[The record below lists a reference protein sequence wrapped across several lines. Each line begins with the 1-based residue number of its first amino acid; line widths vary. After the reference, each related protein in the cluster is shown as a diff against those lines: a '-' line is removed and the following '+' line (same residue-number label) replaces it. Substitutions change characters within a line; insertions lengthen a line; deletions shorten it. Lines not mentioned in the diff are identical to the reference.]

1 MRLFVDTGAM
11 TALSAPGDPYHARA
25 VDFLRSLPPGTR
37 LATSSLVFAEAVT
50 LMAARYGQ
58 DAAIRFAEGFH
69 GSRLWSVVHYA
80 DESMERAA
88 QQVCELA
95 RSPEERRECTSAGE
109 QVDKARS
116 KVQSACGAASNNKN
130 RCRFEKRPAGFRRA
144 GSA

>member
-1 MRLFVDTGAM
+1 VRLFVDTGAM

-88 QQVCELA
+88 VATMRRFRDKSLSFTDA
-95 RSPEERRECTSAGE
+95 AVIATVRSEGLDG
-109 QVDKARS
+109 VFGFDDD
-116 KVQSACGAASNNKN
+116 
-130 RCRFEKRPAGFRRA
+130 FRRCGVA
-144 GSA
+144 LYP

>member
-88 QQVCELA
+88 VATMRRFRDKSLSFTDA
-95 RSPEERRECTSAGE
+95 AVIATVRSEGLDG
-109 QVDKARS
+109 VFGFDDD
-116 KVQSACGAASNNKN
+116 
-130 RCRFEKRPAGFRRA
+130 FRRCGVA
-144 GSA
+144 LYP

>member
-58 DAAIRFAEGFH
+58 AAAIRFAEGFH

-88 QQVCELA
+88 VATMRRFRDKSLSFTDA
-95 RSPEERRECTSAGE
+95 AVIATVRSEGLDG
-109 QVDKARS
+109 VFGFDDD
-116 KVQSACGAASNNKN
+116 
-130 RCRFEKRPAGFRRA
+130 FRRCGVA
-144 GSA
+144 LYP